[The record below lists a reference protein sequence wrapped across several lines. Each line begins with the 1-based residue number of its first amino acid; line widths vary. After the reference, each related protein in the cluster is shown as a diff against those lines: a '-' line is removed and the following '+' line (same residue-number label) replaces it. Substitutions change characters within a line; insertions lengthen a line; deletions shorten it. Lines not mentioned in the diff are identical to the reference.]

1 MKSRIVLFIVS
12 LLVWCA
18 LSWSVDPQHLVIG
31 VLVSILVAAAAGGL
45 FVKRPH
51 LLRHPLRY
59 FYFLFGYVPLL
70 AWEILKANFDVA
82 YRVLN
87 PALPIRP
94 GIVKIYSKLRSD
106 TGLTFLAN
114 SITLT
119 PGTMTVDVDGERG
132 ILYIHWIS
140 VKSSDP
146 EEATK
151 AIAGRF
157 EPLLAK
163 IFEEDVEE

>member
-12 LLVWCA
+12 LIVWSA
-18 LSWSVDPQHLVIG
+18 LSWAVDWQHLVIG
-31 VLVSILVAAAAGGL
+31 VLVSVLVAAAAGDL
-45 FVKRPH
+45 FVRRPH
-51 LLRHPLRY
+51 LLRHPARY
-59 FYFLFGYVPLL
+59 FYFLFAYLPLL
-70 AWEILKANFDVA
+70 LWEIVRANLDVA
-82 YRVLN
+82 MRVLN

-94 GIVKIYSKLRSD
+94 GIVKIRSKLRSE

-119 PGTMTVDVDGERG
+119 PGTMTVDVDAESGT
-132 ILYIHWIS
+132 LYIHWIAVRS
-140 VKSSDP
+140 TDP

-157 EPLLAK
+157 EPLLLK
-163 IFEEDVEE
+163 IFEEDVVE